1 MARRW
6 QWAPGTMRT
15 LEQILMCIVLPWWPG
30 RRTRRQ
36 QGAPRR
42 GGLVLAL
49 PMLAIGCGG
58 GGTATPP
65 PMQMG
70 PIELKNPSL
79 RVVGTDTYNL
89 TFVLDNHAQGTN
101 SVVRADL
108 VQLDWGGQLI
118 SANADCATEPFAW
131 SQELSEVI
139 TVAVRIVDGMATA
152 TVPCGGGSREVPL
165 QGTPAAAPHSG
176 SSVVVAVDGILSDA
190 APFTAS
196 ASAPVL

>member
-1 MARRW
+1 
-6 QWAPGTMRT
+6 MRT

-30 RRTRRQ
+30 RRARRPSV
-36 QGAPRR
+36 PRR
-42 GGLVLAL
+42 GGLLLAL

-58 GGTATPP
+58 SGAATPP

-79 RVVGTDTYNL
+79 RVVDTDTYNL

-118 SANADCATEPFAW
+118 SANADCASEPFAW
-131 SQELSEVI
+131 SQELSSVI

-176 SSVVVAVDGILSDA
+176 SNVVVAVDGILSDA